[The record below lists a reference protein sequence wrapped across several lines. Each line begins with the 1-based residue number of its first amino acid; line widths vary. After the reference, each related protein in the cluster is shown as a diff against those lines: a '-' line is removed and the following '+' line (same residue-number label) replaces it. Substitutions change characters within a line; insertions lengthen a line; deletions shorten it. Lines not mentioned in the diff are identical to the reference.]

1 MSIENNSLDKGNILI
16 IEDNP
21 KNIQLAASILHQA
34 GYSHEFAMNGQKGIE
49 WLKTKEFDAILLDI
63 MMPDKDGYEVCKTI
77 KSDNNLKHIPVIF
90 LTAKTDRESIIK
102 GFEVGGADYITK
114 PFDGKELIVRT
125 QNQVELKRNR
135 ELLEQQ
141 NRNLE
146 NIITEK
152 TFELAEANKK
162 LTKSNLR
169 LQNINSELK
178 YLEESKQHFLNMMGK
193 SISFSINEIVG
204 TLQVVKYN
212 VDSKKIATLIDRIDN
227 SLAKIELAIESS
239 IIISKTQGNES
250 KIDFERVEINK
261 LLGLSIIKIEDII
274 RRKNIQI
281 ENLTNHDA
289 IFING
294 NYRLL
299 IFALIEILTVF
310 VNRNTIDSKIT
321 IETFSENETTV
332 IVFKDNKPISEKE
345 KLELFDLFSS
355 STNSL
360 HMAKLIANSHHGNVK
375 IDNNNQDTGSILEFS
390 LFSNQR
396 M

>member
-1 MSIENNSLDKGNILI
+1 MSMENNGLDKGNILI

-34 GYSHEFAMNGQKGIE
+34 GYNHEFAMNGQKGIE
-49 WLKTKEFDAILLDI
+49 WLNTKEFDAILLDI
-63 MMPDKDGYEVCKTI
+63 MMPDQDGYEVCKII
-77 KSDNNLKHIPVIF
+77 KSDSNLKHIPVIF
-90 LTAKTDRESIIK
+90 LTAKTDRESIVK
-102 GFEVGGADYITK
+102 GFEVGGSDYITK

-169 LQNINSELK
+169 LQKINSELK
-178 YLEESKQHFLNMMGK
+178 YLEESKQHFLNMLGK

-239 IIISKTQGNES
+239 IIISKTQGNDS

-281 ENLTNHDA
+281 ENLTNHDT

-310 VNRNTIDSKIT
+310 VNRNTTDSKIT
-321 IETFSENETTV
+321 IETISENETSV

-375 IDNNNQDTGSILEFS
+375 IENNNQNTGSILKLS
-390 LFSNQR
+390 LFTD
-396 M
+396 